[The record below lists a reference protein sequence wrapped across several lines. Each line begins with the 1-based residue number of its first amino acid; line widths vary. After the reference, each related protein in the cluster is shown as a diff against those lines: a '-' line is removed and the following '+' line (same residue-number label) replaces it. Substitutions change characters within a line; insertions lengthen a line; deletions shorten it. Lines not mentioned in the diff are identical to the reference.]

1 MLKRHTPTVDELLG
15 DSLVQ
20 AVMRADNVE
29 PQALRTLLEVAAG
42 RIAAA
47 RGESDL
53 RPVGALVANPPIE
66 RRPGAAR
73 GDRADARPS
82 HVSGGPVRLG
92 ALLLIS
98 HSVTL
103 G

>member
-15 DSLVQ
+15 DLLVQ

-66 RRPGAAR
+66 RRLAPRAAIGQTR
-73 GDRADARPS
+73 GRPMSPADPCGS
-82 HVSGGPVRLG
+82 
-92 ALLLIS
+92 ALCC
-98 HSVTL
+98 
-103 G
+103 